1 MKMSSSSTSDLTNLL
16 AEAVETDDL
25 IEVQQ
30 LLEAGAKPDG
40 FVTSSRCPEPKMTP
54 LHVASRHGQQE
65 VNLNILKRL
74 LDGGAEPDCQDV
86 LGRTPLSY
94 ANTPSKACLLIGRGA
109 SVTTRDY

>member
-1 MKMSSSSTSDLTNLL
+1 MSSSITSDLTNLL
-16 AEAVETDDL
+16 AVSVENNDL

-40 FVTSSRCPEPKMTP
+40 LVTSSGCPEPKTTP
-54 LHVASRHGQQE
+54 LHMASRHGQQE
-65 VNLNILKRL
+65 VNFNILKRL

-86 LGRTPLSY
+86 LGQTPLSY
-94 ANTPSKACLLIGRGA
+94 ANTPSKARLLIGRGA